1 MTISIVT
8 GGAGFIGSHIVEKLL
23 QLEHM
28 VVVIDNEYSD
38 NDNFHWRKD
47 TLNVNIDITDY
58 KGLKQAFTGA
68 DYIFHCAAE
77 ARIGPAIENPV
88 NALNIN
94 TIGTCNVLQCAREVK
109 AKKVLYSSTS
119 SGYGLNEA
127 PNVETQPDDCLNPY
141 SVSKVNGEKL
151 CKMYTDLFG
160 LETVIFRYF
169 NVYGN
174 RQPIKGQYAPVIGIF
189 LRQLENDQELTIVG
203 DGEQRR
209 DFVNVK
215 DVVQANILAAT
226 KELDDSALGQVYNV
240 GTGVNYS
247 VNEIAK
253 MISDFTV
260 NIDAR
265 PGEAKETLA
274 HISRIKGTLGWEPTI
289 KVEDWISEQ
298 LTPEIPP
305 QNENPIRRSF
315 DKIKNWLY
323 GE

>member
-47 TLNVNIDITDY
+47 TLNVKLDITDY

-68 DYIFHCAAE
+68 DYIFHLAAE

-94 TIGTCNVLQCAREVK
+94 TIGTCNVLQCAREVG

-119 SGYGLNEA
+119 SGYGLNDA

-141 SVSKVNGEKL
+141 SVSKIAGEKL
-151 CKMYTDLFG
+151 CKMYTDLYG
-160 LETVIFRYF
+160 LKTIVFRYF
-169 NVYGN
+169 NVFGE
-174 RQPIKGQYAPVIGIF
+174 RAPRKGQYAPVTGIF
-189 LRQLENDQELTIVG
+189 LRQKAAGEPLTIVG

-209 DFVNVK
+209 DYIYVK
-215 DVVQANILAAT
+215 DVANANIMAAISNP
-226 KELDDSALGQVYNV
+226 DDDAYGQVYNV
-240 GTGVNYS
+240 GSGKNYS
-247 VNEIAK
+247 VNEIASF
-253 MISDFTV
+253 ISDDTINIPPRIGEARNSLA
-260 NIDAR
+260 NIDKIQKTFAWK
-265 PGEAKETLA
+265 PEVDVEQW
-274 HISRIKGTLGWEPTI
+274 IKT
-289 KVEDWISEQ
+289 Q
-298 LTPEIPP
+298 L
-305 QNENPIRRSF
+305 
-315 DKIKNWLY
+315 
-323 GE
+323 